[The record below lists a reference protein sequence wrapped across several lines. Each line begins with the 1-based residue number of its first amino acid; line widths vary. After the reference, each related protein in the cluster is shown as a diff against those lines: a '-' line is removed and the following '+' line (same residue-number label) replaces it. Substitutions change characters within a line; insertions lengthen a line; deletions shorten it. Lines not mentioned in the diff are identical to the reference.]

1 MVDKVLS
8 RNRDAK
14 EDVKALEDNFDGS
27 VGRIALMNKLA
38 ARTDLLNQ
46 KEEEP
51 VPKPVAK
58 PVQAIETRCFQV
70 ICSSRFHS
78 FNKNSSC
85 QICLIHRRKK
95 QQAGRTTFATMSF

>member
-1 MVDKVLS
+1 MVDKVIT

-46 KEEEP
+46 KEEQP

-70 ICSSRFHS
+70 IHIFECS
-78 FNKNSSC
+78 
-85 QICLIHRRKK
+85 
-95 QQAGRTTFATMSF
+95 